1 MAGEER
7 LGPPGCDP
15 VGVYHVEL
23 AHFPHQAHAFNLSPE
38 ELDATMVRPW
48 VRGEVVEFGERR
60 WSPERAKLTIYEGP
74 ELPTDEM
81 SMGRG
86 WPNVTRSGVDV
97 TDRILAAA
105 TRQAQGGPAESAV
118 AAFKEA
124 VLAECGD
131 GRIGIHQ
138 VVWLANARYGQ
149 SRVSER
155 LALSEQ
161 SVWELLHERRLVLL
175 RAAPAAGETV
185 PIVPDDWQAALLSW
199 ATWADPGAPT
209 VFLEGTRE

>member
-1 MAGEER
+1 MAARSDSGR
-7 LGPPGCDP
+7 ARCDP
-15 VGVYHVEL
+15 VRVYHVEL

-48 VRGEVVEFGERR
+48 VHGEVVEFGERR

-105 TRQAQGGPAESAV
+105 TRQAQGGPADSAV

-155 LALSEQ
+155 MALSEQ
-161 SVWELLHERRLVLL
+161 SVWELLHERRLVML
-175 RAAPAAGETV
+175 RAAPAAGETE

-209 VFLEGTRE
+209 VFLEATQG